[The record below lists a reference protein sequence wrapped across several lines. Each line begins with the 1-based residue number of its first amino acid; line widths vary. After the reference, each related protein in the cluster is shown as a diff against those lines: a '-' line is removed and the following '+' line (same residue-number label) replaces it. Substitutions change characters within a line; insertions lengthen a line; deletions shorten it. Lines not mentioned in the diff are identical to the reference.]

1 MLTQKEIKRAEQEL
15 REKEVDIDLVIDS
28 VYHIYFNES
37 MRDEMIYTL
46 DEYKEYLK
54 KYNS

>member
-1 MLTQKEIKRAEQEL
+1 MLTQEEIKKAEQEL

-37 MRDEMIYTL
+37 MR
-46 DEYKEYLK
+46 
-54 KYNS
+54 N